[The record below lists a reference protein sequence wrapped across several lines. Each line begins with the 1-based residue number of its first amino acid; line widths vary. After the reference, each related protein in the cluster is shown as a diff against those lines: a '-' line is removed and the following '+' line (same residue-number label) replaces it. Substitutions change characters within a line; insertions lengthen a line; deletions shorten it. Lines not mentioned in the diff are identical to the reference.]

1 MSHETALI
9 IIDSGFSQQAIDRAR
24 RVIAINDL
32 PSGRVVIGNPTVS
45 AEDLAE
51 FAGDSL
57 HHGTIVLER
66 LMDRVPDMPVILVRA
81 LGERG
86 SSFMRTSWNDDGT
99 IAEQG
104 WTEGYR
110 WAVDL
115 CRKLGM
121 RSVANCSFGAFI
133 HASDGTGW
141 EAHQVSKETGPG
153 KPNHIMVV
161 AAGPGDGRAQHA
173 SWRQLPGETIPV
185 SVQQRED
192 AKYNLW
198 SASEKGALWQLTV
211 YLNGEEQFTI
221 DSRNVPRNLWNQR
234 KQQTFT
240 VRGEGRVDLVMHVDS
255 TGTTDDGV
263 NEGALRFDVWAPS
276 DMSACFLSRI
286 DLTLISEPAIFSEVI
301 AVGLRR
307 GVYAENQTQEG
318 VKPEVLLPGGEQ
330 ISFRIPEVVAEI
342 ARMLRD
348 SAEDL
353 DVVAVRNRLGKYPKL
368 NS

>member
-9 IIDSGFSQQAIDRAR
+9 IIDSGFSQQAIARAR

-32 PSGRVVIGNPTVS
+32 ISGRVVVGNPNVS
-45 AEDLAE
+45 EEDLAE

-66 LMDRVPDMPVILVRA
+66 LMDRVPDMPVILVRS
-81 LGERG
+81 LNEGE
-86 SSFMRTSWNDDGT
+86 SLFARTTWNDDGT
-99 IAEQG
+99 IAQQG
-104 WTEGYR
+104 WTEAYR

-141 EAHQVSKETGPG
+141 EAHQVSQETGPG
-153 KPNHIMVV
+153 KPNHVMVV
-161 AAGPGDGRAQHA
+161 AAGVGDGRPQHA
-173 SWRQLPGETIPV
+173 SWRQLSGETIPV
-185 SVQQRED
+185 SVQQFGD

-198 SASEKGALWQLTV
+198 SAAENGALWQLTV
-211 YLNGEEQFTI
+211 MLNGEELFTI
-221 DSRNVPRNLWNQR
+221 DSRNVPRNMWNQR
-234 KQQTFT
+234 RQQTFT
-240 VRGEGRVDLVMHVDS
+240 VRGEGRVELVMHVDR
-255 TGTTDDGV
+255 TGTTDDGI

-276 DMSACFLSRI
+276 DMSALFLNRV

-330 ISFRIPEVVAEI
+330 ISFRIPEVVAEV

-353 DVVAVRNRLGKYPKL
+353 DVDLVRARLGKYPKL
-368 NS
+368 S